1 MLFGKKKRRI
11 SRLLIVEDEP
21 LVAFD
26 TEHFLR
32 ECEFEIVATVD
43 RVADAMTVI
52 RGDHD
57 IDLILVDISL
67 ADGSGLDVG
76 SLGRQA
82 FAAALVPIVEQL
94 AVGRV
99 FHFVPP
105 VAFCASVCPWPGH
118 GCGAFA
124 FLRGTEQA
132 LCRGG
137 LFTAS
142 PRGRRALALKPARH
156 WQRGT
161 ADVGS
166 PHQIPGEWGM

>member
-52 RGDHD
+52 HGDNE

-67 ADGSGLDVG
+67 ADGSGLDVAHAAHQVSIPVLFVTG
-76 SLGRQA
+76 SCPEGARS
-82 FAAALVPIVEQL
+82 V
-94 AVGRV
+94 AVGCLAKPYAQRDLLAAIQV
-99 FHFVPP
+99 IEAVLEGKKPRRL
-105 VAFCASVCPWPGH
+105 PG
-118 GCGAFA
+118 GFS
-124 FLRGTEQA
+124 
-132 LCRGG
+132 
-137 LFTAS
+137 LFEKA
-142 PRGRRALALKPARH
+142 A
-156 WQRGT
+156 
-161 ADVGS
+161 
-166 PHQIPGEWGM
+166 